1 MTHGG
6 KHPRPSFRD
15 LCRDAMPEILSRLEA
30 RAVAANRIAKT
41 AVSPSARAAAYSIK
55 ASALSQG
62 IEAQGFTVRSD
73 DQGRQHL
80 VRVEMAS
87 GRVLHMQIGAM
98 TDEARHTP
106 SVIATVGLTPG
117 SSTNLN

>member
-1 MTHGG
+1 MKRNH
-6 KHPRPSFRD
+6 KQPRSSFRE
-15 LCRDAMPEILSRLEA
+15 LCRAAVPEILARLEA
-30 RAVAANRIAKT
+30 RAVMANRIAKT
-41 AVSPSARAAAYSIK
+41 AMSPTARERAYSIK

-73 DQGRQHL
+73 DQGRHHV

-98 TDEARHTP
+98 TDQARHSP
-106 SVIATVGLTPG
+106 SVIVTLGVNPG
-117 SSTNLN
+117 TTNLN

>member
-1 MTHGG
+1 
-6 KHPRPSFRD
+6 
-15 LCRDAMPEILSRLEA
+15 MPEILSRLEA
-30 RAVAANRIAKT
+30 RAVTANRIAKT
-41 AVSPSARAAAYSIK
+41 AASPAARATAYSIK

-73 DQGRQHL
+73 DRGRQHL

-106 SVIATVGLTPG
+106 SVIATIGSIPG
-117 SSTNLN
+117 SSIDFN